1 MMWVTATRCI
11 TGKKTHKSK
20 MHCFELSEL
29 LSSPSFPL
37 VLNLYVLQG
46 CLHGFHGAMGVW
58 EILSAASEAAGV
70 KALVVSC

>member
-20 MHCFELSEL
+20 MHCFELSEGTEL
-29 LSSPSFPL
+29 PL
-37 VLNLYVLQG
+37 VLNLYVFQG